1 MYQKALNI
9 KMRLFELKNR
19 LKSRPIVYVDMDGVL
34 ADFFGEVARDHGKE
48 SFDQVRRKEISIHQ
62 SAHKPNFI
70 ANLPK
75 MPHADQLLS
84 AVTELAGEYSILSS
98 PVQSAVEDSSEQKS
112 RWLETQL
119 DGKQPR
125 AVIYDHEKF
134 HYAQQPD
141 ETPNILIDDWDYN
154 IKLWQQHGGIGILHS
169 DDNLEQT
176 IAQLKQALERPESM
190 VQPVEDRVP
199 KVMETAEKLFT
210 PLDVLGYIKGLHHK
224 YRLDDPIR
232 RVKVWTLIQAPTSH
246 CNTPEYYNQDDAYHR
261 EIDLDWDHI
270 KNITVK
276 DIMTKPAVVDA
287 DGWVLDGNHRVTAA
301 RLHGLDSI
309 PLIVP
314 AA

>member
-1 MYQKALNI
+1 
-9 KMRLFELKNR
+9 MRLFELKNR

-125 AVIYDHEKF
+125 AVIYDQDRKSTRLNSSHS
-134 HYAQQPD
+134 QQSRMP
-141 ETPNILIDDWDYN
+141 
-154 IKLWQQHGGIGILHS
+154 S
-169 DDNLEQT
+169 S
-176 IAQLKQALERPESM
+176 A
-190 VQPVEDRVP
+190 
-199 KVMETAEKLFT
+199 
-210 PLDVLGYIKGLHHK
+210 
-224 YRLDDPIR
+224 
-232 RVKVWTLIQAPTSH
+232 
-246 CNTPEYYNQDDAYHR
+246 
-261 EIDLDWDHI
+261 
-270 KNITVK
+270 
-276 DIMTKPAVVDA
+276 
-287 DGWVLDGNHRVTAA
+287 
-301 RLHGLDSI
+301 
-309 PLIVP
+309 
-314 AA
+314 